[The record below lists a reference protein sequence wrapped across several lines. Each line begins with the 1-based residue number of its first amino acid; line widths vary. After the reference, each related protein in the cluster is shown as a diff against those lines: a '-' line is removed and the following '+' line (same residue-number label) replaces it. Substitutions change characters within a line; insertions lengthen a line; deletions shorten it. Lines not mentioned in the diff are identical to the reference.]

1 MLRTMV
7 RTLVRTM
14 LRTMVRMIVGTALG
28 TAMGTAL
35 GTVVVTMAQSPDAHR
50 AIEMQRIWP
59 YISEHPRGSWLYP
72 IKEVLR

>member
-1 MLRTMV
+1 ML
-7 RTLVRTM
+7 RTM

>member
-1 MLRTMV
+1 ML
-7 RTLVRTM
+7 RTM

-72 IKEVLR
+72 KEEVLR

>member
-1 MLRTMV
+1 MM
-7 RTLVRTM
+7 RTM

-35 GTVVVTMAQSPDAHR
+35 GTAMGTARGTVVVTMAQSPDAHR

-59 YISEHPRGSWLYP
+59 YISEHPRVSWLYP

>member
-1 MLRTMV
+1 MLRTML
-7 RTLVRTM
+7 RTMVRTM

-28 TAMGTAL
+28 TAM

>member
-1 MLRTMV
+1 MLRTML
-7 RTLVRTM
+7 RTMVRTM